1 MLHQSFG
8 IGTRDCTDGIA
19 ALSSHYLMSPAG
31 KIARGF

>member
-8 IGTRDCTDGIA
+8 IGTRDCTGIA